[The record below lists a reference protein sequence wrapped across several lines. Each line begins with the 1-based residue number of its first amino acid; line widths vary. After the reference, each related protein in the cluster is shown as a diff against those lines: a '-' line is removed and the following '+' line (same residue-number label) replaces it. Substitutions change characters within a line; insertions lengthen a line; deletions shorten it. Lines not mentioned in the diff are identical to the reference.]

1 MGLPGSPLQ
10 VEGDVIATK
19 SRYRTVVLSKKLKRL
34 LVILSFIGPALLL
47 YFLFLLYPIIEAIRL
62 SLFDWDG
69 ASIAMKYVGL
79 NNYINILKDP
89 IFMQSLGHNFY
100 WMLVDLIIIVIP
112 VLALAVMIG
121 KLKKGKTFFRAGFY
135 LPAVLSLPVVA
146 VLWGKIFDPYIGP
159 INVLLTNIGL
169 DSLAMN
175 WLGDPKTVL
184 FSIIFTGAWAFYGL
198 YLILFLTGL
207 QNIDPNLYE
216 AAEIDGAGP
225 FRKFIYITIPSLKN
239 IMNLVISMIIIYSL
253 KSFALVWIMTQGG
266 PFYKSEVV
274 ASYVYKI
281 AFSMYKTSYGA
292 AGSVILAIIV
302 VILTILFN
310 YLRERGE

>member
-1 MGLPGSPLQ
+1 MNISGSPLQ
-10 VEGDVIATK
+10 VEGDVLVKNQRKIGTLSKKMKRAL
-19 SRYRTVVLSKKLKRL
+19 VVLS
-34 LVILSFIGPALLL
+34 FISPALIL
-47 YFLFLLYPIIEAIRL
+47 YGLFMLFPIIEAFRL

-69 ASIAMKYVGL
+69 ASPAMNFVGVDNYV
-79 NNYINILKDP
+79 NIMKDP
-89 IFMQSLGHNFY
+89 IFLQSLNHNFY
-100 WMLVDLIIIVIP
+100 WMVVDLIIIVIP
-112 VLALAVMIG
+112 VLALAVLIG

-159 INVLLTNIGL
+159 INVFLKNIGL
-169 DSLAMN
+169 ENLAIN
-175 WLGDPKTVL
+175 WLGNPNTVL
-184 FSIIFTGAWAFYGL
+184 LAIIFTGAWAFYGL

-225 FRKFIYITIPSLKN
+225 IRKFIHITIPSLRN
-239 IMNLVISMIIIYSL
+239 VMNLVISMVIIYSL

-292 AGSVILAIIV
+292 AGSIILAIV
-302 VILTILFN
+302 VVFLTILFN